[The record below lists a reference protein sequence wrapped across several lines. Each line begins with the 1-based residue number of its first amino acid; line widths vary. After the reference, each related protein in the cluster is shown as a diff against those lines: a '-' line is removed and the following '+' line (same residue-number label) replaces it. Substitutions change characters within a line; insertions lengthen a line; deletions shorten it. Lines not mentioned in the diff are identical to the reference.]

1 MPRNIGGN
9 RNKQLTEQEN
19 SAGTKVETNNEQ
31 LSEQG
36 NSMYMELRVK
46 LIMNN
51 YQNKG
56 TLPGTKD
63 GTNNEQL
70 PE

>member
-1 MPRNIGGN
+1 MPRIIGGN

-36 NSMYMELRVK
+36 NSTW
-46 LIMNN
+46 N
-51 YQNKG
+51 
-56 TLPGTKD
+56 
-63 GTNNEQL
+63 
-70 PE
+70 